1 MLPQSAQ
8 GTCILPVE
16 VSTVAFNLCHLPVK
30 TASQPE
36 ILVQDSGVAEWCMST
51 QVSAVIHHG
60 FLLWLVKYSFI
71 YYINLALHTVLHRVS
86 CNGMYEIL
94 LC

>member
-16 VSTVAFNLCHLPVK
+16 VSTVAFNLCHLPVRRA
-30 TASQPE
+30 TQPE
-36 ILVQDSGVAEWCMST
+36 ILDQDSGVAAWCMLT

-60 FLLWLVKYSFI
+60 FLFWLVH
-71 YYINLALHTVLHRVS
+71 LHILVLHKS
-86 CNGMYEIL
+86 GTPHCPSQS
-94 LC
+94 